1 MVSLW
6 PWRDDTS
13 AAGFEKTLAALSTKI
28 TKASARGDRLRQNSR
43 KIKVMWTL
51 YTTFAYILAALIL
64 TLITGWRNWGPIEY
78 TGLAGGPL
86 IIYGVRQALTA
97 YFNYRISN
105 TQSYLD
111 NLYKERDSTIEKL
124 KEATKYNS
132 TQQLLEKYGTPRHS
146 PKKEPSTPDQRRP
159 SGDERPSS
167 AAGPHPGRTGFAP
180 PPTANIPRNNLPPA
194 PEGGSSR
201 PVTPGEGQPFL
212 PPFPAGQ
219 PQPPFAPQPQADG
232 PLAGGPPNAEFAP
245 NAFSAQYAPEVPR
258 GPQWYD
264 RIMDVLLGE
273 DETQPKNRFALI
285 CAHCRLV
292 NGQAPPGTKSLED
305 LGKWKCMGCGGTNGE
320 ENEAQKL
327 VGQIKRA
334 EARASLDGKRG
345 GGNDEGAPGKPIWKV
360 TDASAE
366 NSAESDEDA
375 PPSRST
381 RSKSKGK
388 KK

>member
-1 MVSLW
+1 MVVNASNH
-6 PWRDDTS
+6 PV
-13 AAGFEKTLAALSTKI
+13 LS
-28 TKASARGDRLRQNSR
+28 
-43 KIKVMWTL
+43 
-51 YTTFAYILAALIL
+51 
-64 TLITGWRNWGPIEY
+64 
-78 TGLAGGPL
+78 
-86 IIYGVRQALTA
+86 IYGVRQALTA

-111 NLYKERDSTIEKL
+111 NLYKERDATIEKL
-124 KEATKYNS
+124 KDATKYNS

-167 AAGPHPGRTGFAP
+167 SAGKHPGRTGFVP

-194 PEGGSSR
+194 SEGSSSR
-201 PVTPGEGQPFL
+201 PVTPGETQPF
-212 PPFPAGQ
+212 PPH
-219 PQPPFAPQPQADG
+219 FAPGQSQPLATG
-232 PLAGGPPNAEFAP
+232 PQAGGPFSGAPSAEFAP
-245 NAFSAQYAPEVPR
+245 NAFAAQYAPESPK

-264 RIMDVLLGE
+264 RILDVLLGE
-273 DETQPKNRFALI
+273 DETQPKNRLVLI
-285 CAHCRLV
+285 CTHCRLV

-305 LGKWKCMGCGGTNGE
+305 LGKWKCMGCGGWNGQ

-327 VGQIKRA
+327 VAQIQRH
-334 EARASLDGKRG
+334 EAANPAGKSG
-345 GGNDEGAPGKPIWKV
+345 GDEGAPGKPLWKV
-360 TDASAE
+360 TDASPQ
-366 NSAESDEDA
+366 NSDDSDEDA